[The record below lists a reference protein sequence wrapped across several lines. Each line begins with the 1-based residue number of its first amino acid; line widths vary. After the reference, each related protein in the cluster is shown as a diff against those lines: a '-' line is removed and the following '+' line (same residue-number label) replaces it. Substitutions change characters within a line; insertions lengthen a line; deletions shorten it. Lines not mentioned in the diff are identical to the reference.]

1 MCWHF
6 HAPKPC
12 FVPLGSQ
19 NGLLRA
25 EEVMRNRAKGGVR
38 QMGMASKASNG
49 MEKEEGGK
57 AGVPLII
64 TILIIMVK
72 MIKNG

>member
-1 MCWHF
+1 
-6 HAPKPC
+6 
-12 FVPLGSQ
+12 
-19 NGLLRA
+19 
-25 EEVMRNRAKGGVR
+25 
-38 QMGMASKASNG
+38 MASKASNG

>member
-19 NGLLRA
+19 NDLLRA

-38 QMGMASKASNG
+38 QMGNG
-49 MEKEEGGK
+49 F
-57 AGVPLII
+57 
-64 TILIIMVK
+64 
-72 MIKNG
+72 